1 MFRALSS
8 AANPLLRRASDHVF
22 SIGSVGHIIHCDH
35 DCNLTM
41 LLQSITETR
50 NIQSDSDS
58 NNDGVVEETFS
69 DGTSDGEL
77 SESKINID
85 AL

>member
-1 MFRALSS
+1 
-8 AANPLLRRASDHVF
+8 
-22 SIGSVGHIIHCDH
+22 
-35 DCNLTM
+35 M